1 MIKLEPTFNLR
12 PVRPAITPSAAS
24 TTVDVSTS
32 PAPDASMRSMT
43 FTFPSVVTWKNKFE
57 VTAE

>member
-43 FTFPSVVTWKNKFE
+43 FTFPSVVT
-57 VTAE
+57 